1 MCVHLKAITPGEA
14 GTSLQHALLPL
25 SEWHCLLRGF
35 SGCQCIHRQ
44 RLRERVCVNESGG
57 GSTSGGGDDWSVQQL
72 KHVFV
77 PIFFVVCVCAGPWCW
92 LCSSLPSFLLL
103 CSRAHI
109 QPHLCPAQCGVET
122 CTAALSCC
130 QLCCPADN
138 WQTVL
143 CSRQILLEGRCPAPC
158 FIEPFRCTA
167 PILLSC
173 AAGNTNS
180 TTCTAGSV

>member
-1 MCVHLKAITPGEA
+1 MCALESYHPWRGRDLSAACFTASLRVALPALGVLWLSVHTQTE
-14 GTSLQHALLPL
+14 
-25 SEWHCLLRGF
+25 SE
-35 SGCQCIHRQ
+35 
-44 RLRERVCVNESGG
+44 RESVVNESGG